1 MFIDN
6 QSSNKVTAPNHGLS
20 LQDTTM
26 NILILG
32 SGNMGSALAQQ
43 ASRAGHDVR
52 IAATTLAKAQSVASA
67 FPGVTAV
74 EAAGSTATADVV
86 IVATPYAKAVAP
98 LAAACPHARKGLI
111 RTRHPATPHQ
121 PDPNG

>member
-67 FPGVTAV
+67 FPGVPAV
-74 EAAGSTATADVV
+74 EPAGSTATAEVS
-86 IVATPYAKAVAP
+86 ILAPPYDKAISTF
-98 LAAACPHARKGLI
+98 AAADRKS
-111 RTRHPATPHQ
+111 AA
-121 PDPNG
+121 